1 MCDVLAEEVKHLGI
15 RVLNVLPG
23 GLRTAN
29 WDKMILLPTSPTAV
43 HSLPF
48 SASSSST
55 VDSTTCSAAEAVAD
69 AVGAAEPKLMTGD
82 ADPVP
87 ADAQHIPDY
96 AELRAARVA
105 WALKQSGMQ
114 PGCAGKSASVIV
126 DVVCGGK
133 VLLWIDTCKIQQ
145 RVFVIWRIFCF
156 SLVKSSITKKI
167 SIRTTAHTH
176 LVVVSS
182 NAVVRRIH
190 RWVDTIQVIE
200 DFTSLVFIGQCAF

>member
-1 MCDVLAEEVKHLGI
+1 MSFRSSFHTLSPCQESNEDSLLNEQAMCDVLAEEVKHLGI

-126 DVVCGGK
+126 DVVCGRGSASGRGWPDLNML
-133 VLLWIDTCKIQQ
+133 VLGSDAEMNIREKCE
-145 RVFVIWRIFCF
+145 RV
-156 SLVKSSITKKI
+156 VKS
-167 SIRTTAHTH
+167 
-176 LVVVSS
+176 LDVWQD
-182 NAVVRRIH
+182 AVRCINLPVE
-190 RWVDTIQVIE
+190 Q
-200 DFTSLVFIGQCAF
+200 S